1 MVGSSGTIVEIVNG
15 NVIFDFR
22 DFCRRNGPLNDLHR
36 ACISEVSLIFKL
48 ELPRIQ
54 QKIRENKGR
63 QVSASNMSLKYF
75 NELSDKLLYLPLLV
89 VEDETHV
96 EVRDCYLRSMRK
108 DQKLEGQSP
117 KELRLEMEEFG
128 FYINGSKVSEEH
140 FQNRFQ
146 GSLYLKSCIFYNFFD
161 SIRSGVNA
169 SVNIVKCHLS
179 ECRNNSIY
187 AVNPRV
193 LKVANS
199 TLSKPLAN
207 CISVDMLQQS
217 DDTDFVR

>member
-1 MVGSSGTIVEIVNG
+1 M
-15 NVIFDFR
+15 
-22 DFCRRNGPLNDLHR
+22 
-36 ACISEVSLIFKL
+36 
-48 ELPRIQ
+48 
-54 QKIRENKGR
+54 
-63 QVSASNMSLKYF
+63 
-75 NELSDKLLYLPLLV
+75 
-89 VEDETHV
+89 
-96 EVRDCYLRSMRK
+96 
-108 DQKLEGQSP
+108 
-117 KELRLEMEEFG
+117 
-128 FYINGSKVSEEH
+128 
-140 FQNRFQ
+140 
-146 GSLYLKSCIFYNFFD
+146 
-161 SIRSGVNA
+161 NA